1 MTWKVTVT
9 ARAALIGEE
18 CAVDLEAA
26 DCEVE
31 VVSETGPFSAS
42 QMKRILDGKDAV
54 LAGADNFSREVLAA
68 EESKDLKIVSRWGV
82 GYDSVDLAAATE
94 KGIVVAYTPGLLD
107 DAVGEY
113 AFTLMLTLSH
123 HVHEAHQSLCKG
135 EWKVRWGNQVR
146 GKIMGI
152 VGYGRIGRAM
162 ARCAEAMGMS
172 ILAYDIQEISDKE
185 SPQVEQLGFD
195 ELLERSDYVSLHA
208 AMTPDNKGMINA
220 EALQRMKPTAYLINT
235 ARGGFV
241 DETALIEALNSGSIA
256 GAALDTFEQ
265 EPLPKGHPL
274 TRTPHLLITPHQAF
288 AGLESGVEVGKA
300 SAQAI
305 LDLMHGK
312 RPQLP
317 LNPEVYSASQLRAE
331 LSEGC

>member
-18 CAVDLEAA
+18 CAVDLLEAA

-123 HVHEAHQSLCKG
+123 HVLRHT
-135 EWKVRWGNQVR
+135 KVYARVN
-146 GKIMGI
+146 GKFDG
-152 VGYGRIGRAM
+152 
-162 ARCAEAMGMS
+162 
-172 ILAYDIQEISDKE
+172 DIRSE
-185 SPQVEQLGFD
+185 
-195 ELLERSDYVSLHA
+195 ERSWGLSD
-208 AMTPDNKGMINA
+208 TD
-220 EALQRMKPTAYLINT
+220 
-235 ARGGFV
+235 
-241 DETALIEALNSGSIA
+241 GSD
-256 GAALDTFEQ
+256 GRWRVV
-265 EPLPKGHPL
+265 P
-274 TRTPHLLITPHQAF
+274 
-288 AGLESGVEVGKA
+288 
-300 SAQAI
+300 
-305 LDLMHGK
+305 
-312 RPQLP
+312 RPW
-317 LNPEVYSASQLRAE
+317 ECRF
-331 LSEGC
+331 